1 MNELKLFLTRVA
13 PYAAEIGQAES
24 LGLLE
29 NAGAIFDLT
38 WTTGQ
43 VSLWT

>member
-1 MNELKLFLTRVA
+1 MNELNYFLTRVA
-13 PYAAEIGQAES
+13 SYAPEIGLAES

-43 VSLWT
+43 MSLWT